1 MAFAE
6 RVRRARRRFFCEA
19 RFSAA
24 ALSRAS
30 SSAAARAFASALD
43 AVPSEPVELVRTGTA
58 PKLPMLILA
67 LYELQEVIEDA
78 AGEGSRGRFG
88 KIIHFRPLKLALALG
103 ALGAA
108 GLELAEDMRPG
119 AHHGV
124 ALLAGVLVV
133 KTCVS
138 IWEARG

>member
-1 MAFAE
+1 MARGLHQAE
-6 RVRRARRRFFCEA
+6 SVAVESSKRLGRWLRAPITLPLVCLTAIVTSAWEVWKDA
-19 RFSAA
+19 R
-24 ALSRAS
+24 
-30 SSAAARAFASALD
+30 LD
-43 AVPSEPVELVRTGTA
+43 AKVGGHHG
-58 PKLPMLILA
+58 MLILA

-78 AGEGSRGRFG
+78 AGGSRGLFG
-88 KIIHFRPLKLALALG
+88 RIIHYRPLKLALALG

-108 GLELAEDMRPG
+108 GVELAEDMRPG

>member
-6 RVRRARRRFFCEA
+6 RVRRARRRRCCEA

-43 AVPSEPVELVRTGTA
+43 AVPSEPVDVRTGTA
-58 PKLPMLILA
+58 PKLPA
-67 LYELQEVIEDA
+67 GSIEDA
-78 AGEGSRGRFG
+78 AGENSRGRFG
-88 KIIHFRPLKLALALG
+88 KLIHFRPLKLALALG

-108 GLELAEDMRPG
+108 GLELSEDLRPG

-138 IWEARG
+138 IWEAR

>member
-1 MAFAE
+1 MPRHAASSKGL
-6 RVRRARRRFFCEA
+6 RGSIVVVRREA
-19 RFSAA
+19 GDGA
-24 ALSRAS
+24 
-30 SSAAARAFASALD
+30 
-43 AVPSEPVELVRTGTA
+43 PVDVRGVM
-58 PKLPMLILA
+58 P
-67 LYELQEVIEDA
+67 YA

-108 GLELAEDMRPG
+108 GLELSEDLRPG

-138 IWEARG
+138 IWEAR

>member
-1 MAFAE
+1 MRDLALGQ
-6 RVRRARRRFFCEA
+6 VK
-19 RFSAA
+19 SAQSLIKGGGGAPA
-24 ALSRAS
+24 ADRG
-30 SSAAARAFASALD
+30 LD
-43 AVPSEPVELVRTGTA
+43 AKVGGHHG
-58 PKLPMLILA
+58 MLILA

-88 KIIHFRPLKLALALG
+88 RIIHYRPLKLALALG

-138 IWEARG
+138 IWEARE